1 MVSTGVMDGINR
13 INGIESTGVM
23 DGINRSNGWDQQ
35 D

>member
-1 MVSTGVMDGINR
+1 MESTGVMNGINR